1 MSFVTYLEFLAVSL
15 SESKYPK
22 KRVCEPP
29 IFRIEMFVQTQFQ
42 NMDNVVYPS
51 LSRDDLNLTVEVG
64 GKSSGRHS

>member
-1 MSFVTYLEFLAVSL
+1 MSFVTYLEFSAVSL
-15 SESKYPK
+15 SESKF
-22 KRVCEPP
+22 P
-29 IFRIEMFVQTQFQ
+29 IHIEMFVQTQFQ